1 MPEDEVIDIEDVA
14 DLLGLSRRSV
24 LNAIKKEGLPARKVG
39 VKYLFSK
46 KAVLDWL
53 APVGS
58 KAEVV
63 SKEQYDRLKVAY
75 DELKEEKDELEEVL
89 GKLKEE
95 LECFRSAVPC
105 SVCGKPMYPDEELV
119 SYIRQAV
126 KSWGHSSCIDR
137 QKAEEGQKEASS

>member
-1 MPEDEVIDIEDVA
+1 MPQDEVIDIEGVA

-39 VKYLFSK
+39 IKYLFNK

-58 KAEVV
+58 RVEVV

-105 SVCGKPMYPDEELV
+105 SVCGKPMYPDEKLV
-119 SYIRQAV
+119 SYIREAV
-126 KSWGHSSCIDR
+126 KSWGHSSCIDK
-137 QKAEEGQKEASS
+137 QKVAQEKEEG